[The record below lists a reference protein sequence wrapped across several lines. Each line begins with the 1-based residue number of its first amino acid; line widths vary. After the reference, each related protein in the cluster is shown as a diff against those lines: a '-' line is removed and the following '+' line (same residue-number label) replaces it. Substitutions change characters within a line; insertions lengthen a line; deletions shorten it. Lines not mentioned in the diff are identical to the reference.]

1 MSMYTPDLSRLLR
14 MLVETRATEVLAT
27 EGAGPSGPWQAHL
40 TVIEG
45 QVTSCHVQSSVYG
58 PSLLSG
64 GEAIGWLASQGNLT
78 WERVASTPQRIVRN
92 AQAASPQPHEVPQ
105 RLARVEQGEVQ
116 VWSRK
121 QRQVF
126 ALVDGRRS
134 IERIAIILCQ
144 PSYVVEGIVHE
155 LQLRGVIAVETLPD
169 ELREEESMV

>member
-1 MSMYTPDLSRLLR
+1 MSMYTPDLSSLLR

-27 EGAGPSGPWQAHL
+27 ERAGPEGPWQAQL

-58 PSLLSG
+58 PGLLSG
-64 GEAIGWLASQGNLT
+64 GEALGWLASQGNLL
-78 WERVASTPQRIVRN
+78 WERVASTPQRIVR
-92 AQAASPQPHEVPQ
+92 ASQAASPQPHAVPR
-105 RLARVEQGEVQ
+105 RLARVAQGEVHA
-116 VWSRK
+116 WSRK

-126 ALVDGRRS
+126 ALVDGSRS
-134 IERIAIILCQ
+134 IERIAVILCQ

-155 LQLRGVIAVETLPD
+155 LQVRGVVAVETLTG